1 MQSERILVVEDEE
14 ALSDILS
21 DALKR
26 HGYKVEKAFDGDT
39 GLEMAENLLPDLIIL
54 DIMLPKMDGWEVCRR
69 LKGNPKTSNIP
80 IILLTARRDERDVV
94 AGLDLGADD
103 YIRKPFSLI
112 ELMARVRSVLR
123 RSKSKSSE
131 SSSVKIGPLEMDF
144 DRQVATL
151 EGRTLDLS
159 PTEYHLLEIL
169 AKNPGRVLS
178 REELLA
184 KGWGYYLGDSRTVD
198 VHISRLRRKL
208 EKDPENPK
216 ILHTVRGRGYMIKWE
231 EKAHENSQR

>member
-1 MQSERILVVEDEE
+1 MHSERILVVEDEE
-14 ALSDILS
+14 ALSDILR

-26 HGYKVEKAFDGDT
+26 HGYKVERAFDGDT
-39 GLEMAENLLPDLIIL
+39 GLEMAEKLLPDLIIL
-54 DIMLPKMDGWEVCRR
+54 DIMLPRMDGWEVCRR
-69 LKGNPKTSNIP
+69 LKENKKTSAIP
-80 IILLTARRDERDVV
+80 IILLTARRDEQDVV

-112 ELMARVRSVLR
+112 ELAARVRSVLR
-123 RSKSKSSE
+123 RSKANNNKENSI
-131 SSSVKIGPLEMDF
+131 KIGPLEMDF
-144 DRQVATL
+144 ERQTVSL
-151 EGRTLDLS
+151 WGKNLDLS

-169 AKNPGRVLS
+169 AQNKERVLS

-198 VHISRLRRKL
+198 VHISRLRRKI

-216 ILHTVRGRGYMIKWE
+216 LLHTVRGRGYMIKWE
-231 EKAHENSQR
+231 EKSA

>member
-1 MQSERILVVEDEE
+1 MHSERILVVEDEE
-14 ALSDILS
+14 ALSDILR

-26 HGYKVEKAFDGDT
+26 HGYKVERAFDGDT
-39 GLEMAENLLPDLIIL
+39 GLEMAEKLLPDLIIL
-54 DIMLPKMDGWEVCRR
+54 DIMLPQMDGWEVCRR
-69 LKGNPKTSNIP
+69 LKENKKTSAIP
-80 IILLTARRDERDVV
+80 IILLTARRDEQDVV

-112 ELMARVRSVLR
+112 ELAARVRSVLR
-123 RSKSKSSE
+123 RSKANNNKENSI
-131 SSSVKIGPLEMDF
+131 KIGPLEMDF
-144 DRQVATL
+144 ERQTVSL
-151 EGRTLDLS
+151 WGKNLDLS

-169 AKNPGRVLS
+169 ARNKERVLS

-198 VHISRLRRKL
+198 VHISRLRRKI

-216 ILHTVRGRGYMIKWE
+216 LLHTVRGRGYMIKWE
-231 EKAHENSQR
+231 EKSA

>member
-1 MQSERILVVEDEE
+1 MHSERILVVEDEE
-14 ALSDILS
+14 ALSDILR

-26 HGYKVEKAFDGDT
+26 HGYKIERAFDGDT
-39 GLEMAENLLPDLIIL
+39 GLEMAEKLLPDLIIL
-54 DIMLPKMDGWEVCRR
+54 DIMLPQMDGWEVCRR
-69 LKGNPKTSNIP
+69 LKENKKTSAIP
-80 IILLTARRDERDVV
+80 IILLTARRDEQDVV

-112 ELMARVRSVLR
+112 ELAARVRSVLR
-123 RSKSKSSE
+123 RSKANNNKENSI
-131 SSSVKIGPLEMDF
+131 KIGPLEMDF
-144 DRQVATL
+144 ERQTVSL
-151 EGRTLDLS
+151 WGKNLDLS

-169 AKNPGRVLS
+169 ARNKERVLS

-198 VHISRLRRKL
+198 VHISRLRRKI

-216 ILHTVRGRGYMIKWE
+216 LLHTVRGRGYMIKWE
-231 EKAHENSQR
+231 EKSA

>member
-1 MQSERILVVEDEE
+1 MHSERILVVEDEE
-14 ALSDILS
+14 ALSDILR

-26 HGYKVEKAFDGDT
+26 HGYKIERAFDGDT
-39 GLEMAENLLPDLIIL
+39 GLEMAEKLLPDLIIL
-54 DIMLPKMDGWEVCRR
+54 DIMLPRMDGWEVCRR
-69 LKGNPKTSNIP
+69 LKENKKTSAIP
-80 IILLTARRDERDVV
+80 IILLTARRDEQDVV

-112 ELMARVRSVLR
+112 ELAARVRSVLR
-123 RSKSKSSE
+123 RSKANNNKENSI
-131 SSSVKIGPLEMDF
+131 KIGPLEMDF
-144 DRQVATL
+144 ERQTVSL
-151 EGRTLDLS
+151 WGKNLDLS

-169 AKNPGRVLS
+169 ARNKERVLS

-198 VHISRLRRKL
+198 VHISRLRRKI

-216 ILHTVRGRGYMIKWE
+216 LLHTVRGRGYMIKWE
-231 EKAHENSQR
+231 EKSA

>member
-1 MQSERILVVEDEE
+1 MHSERILVVEDEE
-14 ALSDILS
+14 ALSDILR

-26 HGYKVEKAFDGDT
+26 HGYKVERAFDGDT
-39 GLEMAENLLPDLIIL
+39 GLEMAEKLLPDLIIL
-54 DIMLPKMDGWEVCRR
+54 DIMLPRMDGWEVCRR
-69 LKGNPKTSNIP
+69 LKENKKTSAIP
-80 IILLTARRDERDVV
+80 IILLTARRDEQDVV

-112 ELMARVRSVLR
+112 ELAARVRSVLR
-123 RSKSKSSE
+123 RSKANNNKENSI
-131 SSSVKIGPLEMDF
+131 KIGPLEMDF
-144 DRQVATL
+144 ERQTVSL
-151 EGRTLDLS
+151 WGKNLDLS

-169 AKNPGRVLS
+169 ARNKERVLS

-198 VHISRLRRKL
+198 VHISRLRRKI

-216 ILHTVRGRGYMIKWE
+216 LLHTVRGRGYMIKWE
-231 EKAHENSQR
+231 EKSA

>member
-1 MQSERILVVEDEE
+1 MHSERILVVEDEE
-14 ALSDILS
+14 ALSDILR

-26 HGYKVEKAFDGDT
+26 HGYKVERAFDGDT
-39 GLEMAENLLPDLIIL
+39 GLEMAEKLLPDLIIL
-54 DIMLPKMDGWEVCRR
+54 DIMLPRMDGWEVCRR
-69 LKGNPKTSNIP
+69 LKENKKTSAIP
-80 IILLTARRDERDVV
+80 IILLTARRDEQDVV

-112 ELMARVRSVLR
+112 ELAARVRSVLR
-123 RSKSKSSE
+123 RSKANNNKENSI
-131 SSSVKIGPLEMDF
+131 KIGPLEMDF
-144 DRQVATL
+144 ERQTVSL
-151 EGRTLDLS
+151 WGKNLDLS

-169 AKNPGRVLS
+169 AQNKERVLS

-198 VHISRLRRKL
+198 VHISRLRRKI

-216 ILHTVRGRGYMIKWE
+216 LLHTVRGRGYMIKWK
-231 EKAHENSQR
+231 EKSA